1 MADYKNMTAIEAL
14 REAKDAS
21 GMTAESIA
29 QGVGITA
36 THLRRYL
43 DPNDNYAP
51 SLHIIP
57 GLCRVMRNTILLQW
71 LEAQLVADDTPVTP
85 AATRADVLTAVA
97 RAGSALGEVQR
108 IVAEAQVLYPST
120 AREIRSGLGDV
131 IAACRSAQAGLQPL
145 AERRDRDVTLASLS
159 DVHLAT
165 GAFELAIELA
175 PQNVNA
181 WSRAA
186 DMYARTESNNKAV
199 WAYENVL
206 NLADEEIYPRQVA
219 NAGKMLSQF
228 YYAQGNSLQAAK
240 LYNSSK
246 QYYDS
251 IGINRRLDKK
261 EVEIIEIIESRQN
274 EDLES
279 TIAKILQNREFRQ
292 YSYA

>member
-1 MADYKNMTAIEAL
+1 MADYKNITAIEAL

-57 GLCRVMRNTILLQW
+57 GLCRVMRNRILLQW
-71 LEAQLVADDTPVTP
+71 LEAQIV
-85 AATRADVLTAVA
+85 ADVLTAVA

-159 DVHLAT
+159 DGEQAPPVAMPEPQA
-165 GAFELAIELA
+165 GACRK
-175 PQNVNA
+175 P
-181 WSRAA
+181 WW
-186 DMYARTESNNKAV
+186 KV
-199 WAYENVL
+199 W
-206 NLADEEIYPRQVA
+206 
-219 NAGKMLSQF
+219 K
-228 YYAQGNSLQAAK
+228 
-240 LYNSSK
+240 
-246 QYYDS
+246 
-251 IGINRRLDKK
+251 
-261 EVEIIEIIESRQN
+261 
-274 EDLES
+274 
-279 TIAKILQNREFRQ
+279 
-292 YSYA
+292 

>member
-57 GLCRVMRNTILLQW
+57 GLCRVMRNRILLQW
-71 LEAQLVADDTPVTP
+71 LEAQIVADDTP
-85 AATRADVLTAVA
+85 VA

-108 IVAEAQVLYPST
+108 IVAEAQILYPST

-145 AERRDRDVTLASLS
+145 AERRDRDVALASLS
-159 DVHLAT
+159 DGEQAPPVAMPEPLT
-165 GAFELAIELA
+165 GECRK
-175 PQNVNA
+175 P
-181 WSRAA
+181 WW
-186 DMYARTESNNKAV
+186 KV
-199 WAYENVL
+199 W
-206 NLADEEIYPRQVA
+206 R
-219 NAGKMLSQF
+219 
-228 YYAQGNSLQAAK
+228 
-240 LYNSSK
+240 
-246 QYYDS
+246 
-251 IGINRRLDKK
+251 
-261 EVEIIEIIESRQN
+261 
-274 EDLES
+274 
-279 TIAKILQNREFRQ
+279 
-292 YSYA
+292 

>member
-57 GLCRVMRNTILLQW
+57 VLCRVMRNRILLQW
-71 LEAQLVADDTPVTP
+71 LVADDTPVTP

-145 AERRDRDVTLASLS
+145 AERRDRDVALASLS
-159 DVHLAT
+159 DGEQAPPVAMPEPQA
-165 GAFELAIELA
+165 GACRK
-175 PQNVNA
+175 P
-181 WSRAA
+181 WW
-186 DMYARTESNNKAV
+186 KV
-199 WAYENVL
+199 W
-206 NLADEEIYPRQVA
+206 
-219 NAGKMLSQF
+219 K
-228 YYAQGNSLQAAK
+228 
-240 LYNSSK
+240 
-246 QYYDS
+246 
-251 IGINRRLDKK
+251 
-261 EVEIIEIIESRQN
+261 
-274 EDLES
+274 
-279 TIAKILQNREFRQ
+279 
-292 YSYA
+292 

>member
-57 GLCRVMRNTILLQW
+57 VLCRVMRNRILLQW

-145 AERRDRDVTLASLS
+145 AERRDRDVALASLS
-159 DVHLAT
+159 DGEQAPPVAMPEPLT
-165 GAFELAIELA
+165 GECRK
-175 PQNVNA
+175 P
-181 WSRAA
+181 WW
-186 DMYARTESNNKAV
+186 KV
-199 WAYENVL
+199 WR
-206 NLADEEIYPRQVA
+206 P
-219 NAGKMLSQF
+219 
-228 YYAQGNSLQAAK
+228 
-240 LYNSSK
+240 
-246 QYYDS
+246 
-251 IGINRRLDKK
+251 
-261 EVEIIEIIESRQN
+261 
-274 EDLES
+274 
-279 TIAKILQNREFRQ
+279 
-292 YSYA
+292 

>member
-97 RAGSALGEVQR
+97 RAGSALVD
-108 IVAEAQVLYPST
+108 
-120 AREIRSGLGDV
+120 GDG
-131 IAACRSAQAGLQPL
+131 S
-145 AERRDRDVTLASLS
+145 
-159 DVHLAT
+159 
-165 GAFELAIELA
+165 
-175 PQNVNA
+175 
-181 WSRAA
+181 
-186 DMYARTESNNKAV
+186 
-199 WAYENVL
+199 
-206 NLADEEIYPRQVA
+206 
-219 NAGKMLSQF
+219 
-228 YYAQGNSLQAAK
+228 
-240 LYNSSK
+240 
-246 QYYDS
+246 
-251 IGINRRLDKK
+251 
-261 EVEIIEIIESRQN
+261 
-274 EDLES
+274 
-279 TIAKILQNREFRQ
+279 
-292 YSYA
+292 

>member
-57 GLCRVMRNTILLQW
+57 GLCRVMRNRILLQW
-71 LEAQLVADDTPVTP
+71 LEAQIVADDTVVTP

-145 AERRDRDVTLASLS
+145 AEQKD
-159 DVHLAT
+159 
-165 GAFELAIELA
+165 
-175 PQNVNA
+175 
-181 WSRAA
+181 SRAA
-186 DMYARTESNNKAV
+186 
-199 WAYENVL
+199 
-206 NLADEEIYPRQVA
+206 LASFSPD
-219 NAGKMLSQF
+219 
-228 YYAQGNSLQAAK
+228 
-240 LYNSSK
+240 
-246 QYYDS
+246 
-251 IGINRRLDKK
+251 
-261 EVEIIEIIESRQN
+261 
-274 EDLES
+274 DLES
-279 TIAKILQNREFRQ
+279 VEMPMPLTREYRKPWWKFWRDVR
-292 YSYA
+292 

>member
-57 GLCRVMRNTILLQW
+57 VLCRVMRNRILLQW
-71 LEAQLVADDTPVTP
+71 LEADDTPVTP

-145 AERRDRDVTLASLS
+145 AERRDRDVALASLS
-159 DVHLAT
+159 DGEQAPPVAMPEPQA
-165 GAFELAIELA
+165 GACRK
-175 PQNVNA
+175 P
-181 WSRAA
+181 WW
-186 DMYARTESNNKAV
+186 KV
-199 WAYENVL
+199 W
-206 NLADEEIYPRQVA
+206 
-219 NAGKMLSQF
+219 K
-228 YYAQGNSLQAAK
+228 
-240 LYNSSK
+240 
-246 QYYDS
+246 
-251 IGINRRLDKK
+251 
-261 EVEIIEIIESRQN
+261 
-274 EDLES
+274 
-279 TIAKILQNREFRQ
+279 
-292 YSYA
+292 